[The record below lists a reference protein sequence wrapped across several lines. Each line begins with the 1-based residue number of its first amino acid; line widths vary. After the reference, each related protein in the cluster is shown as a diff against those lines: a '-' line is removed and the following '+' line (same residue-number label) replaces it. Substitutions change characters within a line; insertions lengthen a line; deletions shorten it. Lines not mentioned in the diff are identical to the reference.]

1 MLSLC
6 RVAMLTGSTG
16 EAAAALWLIIND
28 RVLHHPFSLG
38 WATNGDGVTR
48 DTSAH
53 CNRAVAIRCCGKPM
67 PLTGSLT
74 GCAAILVRSNKAF
87 TANQTRR
94 CSKVLC
100 MPHVSFTVHVVC
112 RRLVLPELFVDL
124 REGQAG
130 REGRCHIGV
139 NVWCIV
145 ISALID
151 VGICIGHCWGRCGTR
166 FLHGLMQRW
175 DWVR

>member
-1 MLSLC
+1 M
-6 RVAMLTGSTG
+6 TG
-16 EAAAALWLIIND
+16 
-28 RVLHHPFSLG
+28 VLHHPFSLG

-53 CNRAVAIRCCGKPM
+53 CNRAVANTAAVGKTNASQ
-67 PLTGSLT
+67 LALSLAALPSS
-74 GCAAILVRSNKAF
+74 CAATKAF

-151 VGICIGHCWGRCGTR
+151 VGICIGHCWGRVWDQVPARADGRGGTGFDR
-166 FLHGLMQRW
+166 DVAFSPARA
-175 DWVR
+175 